1 MQETESHLIDIEDLD
16 VIQLVFEDEIT
27 NYEIT
32 ETENLWDDEDDRIYR
47 AFTFNRGV
55 KYHQVVISPEHFI
68 KATTDR
74 TPSSLVVEI
83 CNILVCCLYAKMTNG
98 DE

>member
-1 MQETESHLIDIEDLD
+1 MDNAMQEKESHISDISDLD

-47 AFTFNRGV
+47 AL
-55 KYHQVVISPEHFI
+55 HSIVV
-68 KATTDR
+68 
-74 TPSSLVVEI
+74 
-83 CNILVCCLYAKMTNG
+83 
-98 DE
+98 

>member
-55 KYHQVVISPEHFI
+55 KYHQVVISPECFI
-68 KATTDR
+68 NATTDR